1 MACGAVYLGEAST
14 SISMHTIAVQLV
26 FEVGERLAE
35 IAIIRILRLY

>member
-26 FEVGERLAE
+26 FEVGERLTE
-35 IAIIRILRLY
+35 VTIRIPRAR